1 MCVKESLANEA
12 LLREAMRAGTS
23 PSASSR
29 KRARKRARE
38 VAWSCGSKQQ
48 QSPALHFLRTFG
60 W

>member
-23 PSASSR
+23 HSRSSR
-29 KRARKRARE
+29 KRARKRRRDAAR
-38 VAWSCGSKQQ
+38 GQQ